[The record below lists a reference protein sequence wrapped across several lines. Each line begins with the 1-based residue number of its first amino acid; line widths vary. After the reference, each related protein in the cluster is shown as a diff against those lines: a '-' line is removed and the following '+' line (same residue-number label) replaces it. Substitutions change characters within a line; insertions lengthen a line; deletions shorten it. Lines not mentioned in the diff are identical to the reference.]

1 MTPRQLMMKDVIDY
15 SVGFTAEEV
24 AAIFAAQKKELL
36 KTQQAYASDGSS
48 VNKRRLDEI
57 HSIIRAC
64 QDALKK
70 LDPETYGKPRRMI
83 QAGAYGHVER

>member
-1 MTPRQLMMKDVIDY
+1 MKDVIDY
-15 SVGFTAEEV
+15 SIGFTAVEV
-24 AAIFAAQKKELL
+24 EAILAVQKGELL

-48 VNKRRLDEI
+48 VNKRRVEEI

-70 LDPETYGKPRRMI
+70 LDQTKYGKPRRMI
-83 QAGAYGHVER
+83 QSACVGYMEK

>member
-1 MTPRQLMMKDVIDY
+1 MKDVIDY
-15 SVGFTAEEV
+15 TIGFTAVEV
-24 AAIFAAQKKELL
+24 EAILAVQKGELL

-48 VNKRRLDEI
+48 VNKRRVEEI

-70 LDPETYGKPRRMI
+70 LDPTKYGKPRRMI
-83 QAGAYGHVER
+83 QSACVGYMEK